1 MRKNKMKNKLF
12 GYYSQR
18 LLCCFLLA
26 FQGLYGS
33 GEFESRSSSNA
44 LGTIGLGLSASALVV
59 SAAQG
64 VYNIRKY
71 HALMSQYQL
80 DYCLTSP
87 VYVKDY
93 PLQMVQNV
101 ICSGLPVLD
110 LAHQNKHGLAVLEI
124 RKKVAIFDS
133 LDPQIIWDFNKFKNI
148 MPHTSM
154 NAAYCV
160 AKSYLASFG
169 YPTLKVLKDAVAYQI
184 IKIEQDFQQLGNLTD
199 LPWYFVHIPKSFEE
213 FQKLDVQLSNFSDY
227 YGLYALLGACGY
239 SAIHN
244 GQRVKNYLLSLAKM
258 YAFLSHFQELLA
270 TCIDN
275 DETPL
280 IQSQGVLQFS
290 LQHVHYVQEK
300 I

>member
-1 MRKNKMKNKLF
+1 MENKSF
-12 GYYSQR
+12 GYYNQR

-33 GEFESRSSSNA
+33 EEFESRSSTNA
-44 LGTIGLGLSASALVV
+44 LGTIGVGLGVSALVV

-93 PLQMVQNV
+93 PLQVVQNV
-101 ICSGLPVLD
+101 ICAGLPALD
-110 LAHQNKHGLAVLEI
+110 LTHQNKHGLAVLEI
-124 RKKVAIFDS
+124 RKKIAIFDS
-133 LDPQIIWDFNKFKNI
+133 LDIQAVWSFNKFKNI

-154 NAAYCV
+154 NEAYCV
-160 AKSYLASFG
+160 SKSYLASFG
-169 YPTLKVLKDAVAYQI
+169 YPTLKFLKDSIAYQM
-184 IKIEQDFQQLGNLTD
+184 IKIEQDFQQLAKLTD
-199 LPWYFVHIPKSFEE
+199 LPWYFVQIPKTFEE
-213 FQKLDVQLSNFSDY
+213 FQKLEAQLNDFSDCC
-227 YGLYALLGACGY
+227 GAYALLGACGY
-239 SAIHN
+239 SAVHN
-244 GQRVKNYLLSLAKM
+244 GQRVKNYLLSLSKM
-258 YAFLSHFQELLA
+258 YAFLSNFQELLA

-275 DETPL
+275 DEIQL

-290 LQHVHYVQEK
+290 LQHVHYVQERR
-300 I
+300 